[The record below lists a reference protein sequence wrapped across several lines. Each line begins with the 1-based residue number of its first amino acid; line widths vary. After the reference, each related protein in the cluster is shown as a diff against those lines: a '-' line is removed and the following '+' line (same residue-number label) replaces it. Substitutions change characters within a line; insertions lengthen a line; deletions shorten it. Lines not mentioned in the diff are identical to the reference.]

1 MTLNPS
7 KIISLQELK
16 DAKEDAKD
24 LGDALN
30 KKQVIIPR
38 YGNPFNSLP
47 LELDNLAKAIQIA
60 LAAGAGAAGW
70 TDSLIQTWSGRT
82 QESKNKESISIYDFD
97 GSANGVQYND
107 TAFVNAISYLKNQ
120 GGGVLRFPHLEQGVY
135 KFAQKTEFTNLSNI
149 SIIIDDS
156 VKMDFSAITG
166 TSGQYAWSFKG
177 TLGSEI
183 RLTANAT
190 RNDTQITIAD
200 TTGIEVGDYL
210 YLMGQRNALHPDAG
224 EEWQLGVPTGYFYD
238 AHACYF
244 AEPLHVIS
252 VDHVTKIVKFSKPII
267 FPNYRVDK
275 TLETSALARECS
287 TVQKL
292 TFAENISIKGGNWIG
307 GGGCSLIETY
317 VCKDFDLKIKADMK
331 SNTGS
336 VFQNKLSLNSECDIK
351 CRHSNVYYITVD
363 HSNYNSIKDMSSW
376 GSRLYIDDTYGVQCI
391 DITYIING
399 GVTLFT
405 NLRSNSHD
413 SHEQGLTFHA
423 GAYGWVIEDATVYR
437 AKQSGLTLRSRYGH
451 IKSATVIGRNIN
463 ETLAGIQFSQWAKD
477 IQLSNFYIAGYNLGI
492 SVGDNN
498 AIDEPIDKS
507 LNITNG
513 TIVQPSIGIRLL
525 SRGTVVDNYTPKISD
540 KPSGLTIANVKILK
554 PTQYGVFVGSYVNNV
569 QLNKVHFDI
578 IKNGVF
584 GVYVDTNSV
593 GHDMDISADEVE
605 TGGILFRDIAFN
617 DRTTFPA
624 DKYPS
629 SRIKLKH
636 RVGKSGTSNYILN
649 STLFYGLIDQNYTV
663 DSKDDG
669 LMYRLNSATPI
680 TITLPTA
687 GSKAYQ
693 GTEVSFYNLG
703 DGLVTFNT
711 DHVSTVLTGIGTLA
725 KNQFIT
731 VRKLNVTTPVVW
743 AKV

>member
-292 TFAENISIKGGNWIG
+292 TFAENISINGGEWVG

-317 VCKDFDLKIKADMK
+317 VCKDFDLKVKADMK

-336 VFQNKLSLNSECDIK
+336 VFQNKLSLATRADIECK
-351 CRHSNVYYITVD
+351 HSNTYYITVD
-363 HSNYNSIKDMSSW
+363 HSNYNTIKDMSSW
-376 GSRLYIDDTYGVQCI
+376 WANINLSESYGVQGI
-391 DITYIING
+391 DCTYIVNG
-399 GVTLFT
+399 GCTLFPT
-405 NLRSNSHD
+405 IKVRNYD
-413 SHEQGLTFHA
+413 QHEQGLTFHA
-423 GAYGWVIEDATVYR
+423 GCYGWIVEDAQVYR
-437 AKQSGLTLRSRYGH
+437 AKQCALQLRSRYGH
-451 IKSATVIGRNIN
+451 IKSVTAIGRNVN
-463 ETLAGIQFSQWAKD
+463 ASLSAIQFSQWATD
-477 IQLSNFYIAGYNLGI
+477 IQMSNFYIEGYNVGI
-492 SVGDNN
+492 STGDLNTI
-498 AIDEPIDKS
+498 AEPITKN

-513 TIVQPSIGIRLL
+513 TIVRPDIGVRLY
-525 SRGTVVDNYTPKISD
+525 SRGVTSDDTANISSL
-540 KPSGLTIANVKILK
+540 PSGIEISNVKIIK
-554 PTQYGVFVGSYVNNV
+554 PKTHGVLVGRYVNNV
-569 QLNKVHFDI
+569 QLNKVKFDV

-593 GHDMDISADEVE
+593 GHNIDISADVVE
-605 TGGILFRDIAFN
+605 SGGVLFRDIALS
-617 DRTTFPA
+617 DRSTFTESE
-624 DKYPS
+624 YPS

-636 RVGKSGTSNYILN
+636 SVAKSAGTYYIFN
-649 STLFYGLIDQNYTV
+649 SLSFYGGISQNYTV
-663 DSKDDG
+663 DAKDDG
-669 LMYRLNSATPI
+669 LSYRVLSPTPV
-680 TITLPTA
+680 TIMLPTS
-687 GSKAYQ
+687 GNKVYQ
-693 GTEVSFYNLG
+693 GTEVTFYNLG
-703 DGLVTFNT
+703 DGVVNFIT
-711 DHVSTVLTGIGTLA
+711 DDVSTVLTGISSLA
-725 KNQFIT
+725 KNQIIT
-731 VRKLNVTTPVVW
+731 IRKLNTTNPIVW